1 MTFSKPTVFILGAGS
16 SEKFPLGENLVR
28 EIIAGIEFSKNSNL
42 HDLGISELD
51 YVNFIKQLRF
61 NDPNSIDVFLEENP
75 YHIKIGRIAIAQNL
89 IKKEDELQLF
99 PPNSS
104 PNNWYK
110 TFVDEL
116 RISKYRTFSSNSVTI
131 FTYNYERSLEHYLTK
146 IIQHRMGV
154 KEEDAKLIRNKI
166 PIYYLHGSL
175 GSLNEKDSNFR
186 SYETK
191 INVNTLRIA
200 SNSIRI
206 ISEQSD
212 DYECQQQ
219 LRTALTNAE
228 NIFFFGFGFHP
239 VNMKRLMRAGLREAL
254 SRQNVKVIAIKYNI
268 ANKIW
273 GNIVKNQFEGL
284 LNGRQPSSTI
294 YDYLKENGFENY

>member
-16 SEKFPLGENLVR
+16 SEKFPLGGNLVR

-42 HDLGISELD
+42 HDLGISESD
-51 YVNFIKQLRF
+51 YVNFINQLRF
-61 NDPNSIDVFLEENP
+61 ADPNSIDVFLEENP
-75 YHIKIGRIAIAQNL
+75 DYIEIGRIAIAQSL

-99 PPNSS
+99 PPFSS
-104 PNNWYK
+104 NTNWYK
-110 TFVDEL
+110 KFVDEL
-116 RISKYRTFSSNSVTI
+116 GINKPKSPSNYITI
-131 FTYNYERSLEHYLTK
+131 FTYNYERSLEHYLTR
-146 IIQHRMGV
+146 IIQHRMIV
-154 KEEDAKLIRNKI
+154 KEEDAKMIRDKI
-166 PIYYLHGSL
+166 PIYHLHGSL

-191 INVNTLRIA
+191 IDVNTLRIA

-228 NIFFFGFGFHP
+228 KIFFFGFGFHP
-239 VNMKRLMRAGLREAL
+239 VNMRRLMNAGLREAL